1 MKPIKDFLI
10 ETVIL
15 TAAVIG
21 WGILRLIRTVQAYS
35 KNDRNDGG

>member
-21 WGILRLIRTVQAYS
+21 WGILRLIRTVQAYA
-35 KNDRNDGG
+35 KKDRNK

>member
-1 MKPIKDFLI
+1 MKPIKDFLL

-21 WGILRLIRTVQAYS
+21 WGILRLIRTVQYYA
-35 KNDRNDGG
+35 KDNLEK